1 MLLKIFTVGVLKAL
15 SALITFFV
23 IISVTRALGDDE
35 AGLFLLGFSLLT
47 ISSVFFKLGL
57 DNIVLREIG
66 SRGISYSSQIILN
79 LALTW
84 VAIIVTPISFLIFI
98 YSDII
103 SYYLFNKPLFSQSL
117 KYFSLSWIL
126 KV

>member
-98 YSDII
+98 YS
-103 SYYLFNKPLFSQSL
+103 LGL
-117 KYFSLSWIL
+117 
-126 KV
+126 